1 MLSWPWTR
9 RPWRRSRL
17 ARLSGRGGIAS
28 SAAGAARILSVATFC
43 AAEVP
48 GTSEEGLC
56 VTIPAELEAKILRF
70 HHVEK
75 WRIGTIA
82 KQLRVHH
89 ETVERVLGRRSA
101 ARRSIPICRSCA
113 IRWLSSRP

>member
-1 MLSWPWTR
+1 
-9 RPWRRSRL
+9 
-17 ARLSGRGGIAS
+17 LSGRVGIAS

-43 AAEVP
+43 AAAVL
-48 GTSEEGLC
+48 GTSQEGLG

-82 KQLRVHH
+82 KQL
-89 ETVERVLGRRSA
+89 TRS
-101 ARRSIPICRSCA
+101 P
-113 IRWLSSRP
+113 